1 MASLAQLLRGGSLV
15 PDGAGGFKL
24 QISSKFKWDTEKLHR
39 KLGEANAKA
48 LQRVGMDV
56 RKIVQKGMSSRD
68 VLGSK
73 AETVEKKV
81 ARMKKWRIGSRHGVN
96 LVALVDKVP
105 KPDVVTSWKT
115 PRNPKGYLRQ
125 SIQTDYSHR
134 SESVVVG
141 PAADRM
147 SPRLNVLLEKGGTTT
162 HYFVPY
168 GRQPPGIKRRKR
180 NTIYGRLQNSR
191 PRVTGR
197 RIEQVGLF
205 SFTRTVRGRGFMA
218 KGLQKALPKI
228 PDRWRNSVRGP

>member
-24 QISSKFKWDTEKLHR
+24 QISSKFKWDTEKLQR

-56 RKIVQKGMSSRD
+56 RKIVQKGMSSRTP
-68 VLGSK
+68 K
-73 AETVEKKV
+73 TPRQWKIA
-81 ARMKKWRIGSRHGVN
+81 SRHGFD
-96 LVALVDKVP
+96 LIALVDKVP
-105 KPDVVTSWKT
+105 KPDVVTSWRT
-115 PRNPKGYLRQ
+115 TRNPKGELRQ
-125 SIQTDYSHR
+125 SIESDYSHR
-134 SESVVVG
+134 RQSVVVG

-162 HYFVPY
+162 HYFVPV
-168 GRQPPGIKRRKR
+168 RRHPPGRRK
-180 NTIYGRLQNSR
+180 NAVYGRLQNSR
-191 PRVTGR
+191 PRIRGT
-197 RIEQVGLF
+197 RILQSGIY
-205 SFTRTVRGRGFMA
+205 SFTRTVKGRGFMS

>member
-24 QISSKFKWDTEKLHR
+24 QISSKFKWDTEKLQR

-56 RKIVQKGMSSRD
+56 RKIVQKGMSSRTP
-68 VLGSK
+68 K
-73 AETVEKKV
+73 TP
-81 ARMKKWRIGSRHGVN
+81 RKWKIASRHGFD

-105 KPDVVTSWKT
+105 KPDVVTSWRT
-115 PRNPKGYLRQ
+115 TRNPKGELRQ
-125 SIQTDYSHR
+125 SIESDYSHR
-134 SESVVVG
+134 RQSVVVG

-162 HYFVPY
+162 HYFVPVPRNPR
-168 GRQPPGIKRRKR
+168 GRRK
-180 NTIYGRLQNSR
+180 NAVYGRLQNSR
-191 PRVTGR
+191 PRIRGT
-197 RIEQVGLF
+197 RILQSGIY
-205 SFTRTVRGRGFMA
+205 SFTRTVKGRGFMA

-228 PDRWRNSVRGP
+228 PDRWRNSVQGP

>member
-24 QISSKFKWDTEKLHR
+24 QISSKFKWDTEKLQR

-56 RKIVQKGMSSRD
+56 RKIVQKGMSSRTP
-68 VLGSK
+68 K
-73 AETVEKKV
+73 TPRQWKIA
-81 ARMKKWRIGSRHGVN
+81 SRHGFD

-105 KPDVVTSWKT
+105 KPDVVTSWRT
-115 PRNPKGYLRQ
+115 TRNPKGELRQ
-125 SIQTDYSHR
+125 SIESDYSHR
-134 SESVVVG
+134 RQSVVVG

-162 HYFVPY
+162 HYFVPV
-168 GRQPPGIKRRKR
+168 RRNPPGRRK
-180 NTIYGRLQNSR
+180 NAVYGRLQNSR
-191 PRVTGR
+191 PRIRGT
-197 RIEQVGLF
+197 RILQGGIY
-205 SFTRTVRGRGFMA
+205 SFTRTVKGRGFMS
-218 KGLQKALPKI
+218 KGLEKALPKI